1 MESTSSA
8 TTTGSIQRHALTL
21 LIALGLLAQLAWSWT
36 QLVEHVVDYSDGAS
50 DELRED
56 FAAFYAAGTMVRDGQ
71 GWAIYDPE
79 IVSHVEEGILQ
90 RPAGRG
96 TGLAFMNPPFV
107 AGLVEPL
114 TELSYGKAQAV
125 WFVVSALA
133 VATSLALL
141 RPELHKMGRTR
152 AALFTLAALAS
163 FPVYAS
169 LLYGQI
175 SPLVLLSWVG
185 FYRLSSSGRYGT
197 AGLVLAGSLIKPQL
211 AFVPVVY
218 LIATRRWRAL
228 GGLAVGAAALAV
240 ISVVLAGV
248 RTTFVDYPSM
258 LVQSVGWRS
267 EFGMNR
273 VNMFGWNSF
282 LTRVI
287 PADEQA
293 LTLGVTVVLSLVT
306 LFLAWSVWR
315 RQGDLAD
322 GSRPMLAL
330 AAATILASPHMHKH
344 DLQILLV
351 PVALLAAYRPDA
363 AGLIV
368 PALLLFLLPVVTI
381 GPNLAPPLLAAVL
394 LVVVARSMD
403 LRITRPLSVPTATPH
418 RYAPARTIS

>member
-1 MESTSSA
+1 MNGA
-8 TTTGSIQRHALTL
+8 PAMTTARSIQRHAVSL
-21 LIALGLLAQLAWSWT
+21 LITLALLAQLAWSWSN
-36 QLVEHVVDYSDGAS
+36 LIEHVVDYYDGAS

-56 FAAFYAAGTMVRDGQ
+56 FAAFYAAGTMLRDGDA
-71 GWAIYDPE
+71 WAIYHPE
-79 IVSHVEEGILQ
+79 IVSDVEERILQ

-125 WFVVSALA
+125 WFGVSALA
-133 VATSLALL
+133 VAASLALL
-141 RPELHKMGRTR
+141 RPELRKMGRTR
-152 AALFTLAALAS
+152 AAMFTLAALGS

-169 LLYGQI
+169 LLYGQL
-175 SPLVLLSWVG
+175 SPLVLLSWAG

-228 GGLAVGAAALAV
+228 GGLAGGAAALAIV
-240 ISVVLAGV
+240 SVALAGL
-248 RTTFVDYPSM
+248 RTTFVDYPAM
-258 LVQSVGWRS
+258 LAHSVGWRS

-287 PADEQA
+287 PADEQS
-293 LTLGVTVVLSLVT
+293 LTLALTVVLSLATVVLA
-306 LFLAWSVWR
+306 LFVWR
-315 RQGDLAD
+315 RQGNLAD

-363 AGLIV
+363 AGLLV
-368 PALLLFLLPVVTI
+368 PALLLFLLPVATI

-403 LRITRPLSVPTATPH
+403 LPLTRPLAVPSEGH
-418 RYAPARTIS
+418 RPSGV